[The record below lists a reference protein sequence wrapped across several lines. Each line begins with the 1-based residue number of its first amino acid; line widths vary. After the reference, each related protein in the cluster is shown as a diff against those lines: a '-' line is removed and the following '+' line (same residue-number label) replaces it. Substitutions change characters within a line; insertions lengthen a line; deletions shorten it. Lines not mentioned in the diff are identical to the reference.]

1 MCTVTPIAIAELLRL
16 LDQHVPQLL
25 RPLAE
30 AAVRAEHEREELDA
44 DRLALVEVDRVLE
57 FLALLDGR
65 LESEVRRL
73 GTDKRD
79 VGHPPRRARRTSM
92 AGNIHHRVC
101 RAAQHAPRSGHA

>member
-44 DRLALVEVDRVLE
+44 DRLALN
-57 FLALLDGR
+57 
-65 LESEVRRL
+65 L
-73 GTDKRD
+73 GE
-79 VGHPPRRARRTSM
+79 M
-92 AGNIHHRVC
+92 C
-101 RAAQHAPRSGHA
+101 REIVFRNRQQAAFTF